1 MIAPRQ
7 NADAPS
13 LNRQPASRANR
24 PWITDGVVHL
34 RLRRGGSPDRKL
46 RNRIIVA
53 NALVWIM
60 IIAALG
66 FLMF

>member
-7 NADAPS
+7 KADTPS
-13 LNRQPASRANR
+13 TNREHGSRANR
-24 PWITDGVVHL
+24 PLIADSVVHL
-34 RLRRGGSPDRKL
+34 RLQPRNTLDRQL

-53 NALVWIM
+53 NTLVWIL

-66 FLMF
+66 FLLL